1 MDRPT
6 WEKQMQEVYKKL
18 ASYSPPKNPH
28 GTLPESGISTGEEP
42 ERCIGIRVMDESWAY
57 TLLEQLC

>member
-1 MDRPT
+1 
-6 WEKQMQEVYKKL
+6 MQGVYKKL

-42 ERCIGIRVMDESWAY
+42 VVDEERERCIGIRVMDESWAY